1 MASEHHHLYNLAA
14 WKRLRLAH
22 LRMHPWCRMCEEMGK
37 AELAAVVD
45 HIKPHKGDM
54 ALFLDPA
61 NLQSLSKACHDRH
74 KQAQEHNA
82 DGIMR
87 GAGLSGSPIDRA
99 HPWFKPPVG
108 GVQKSAPEQPKTG
121 PEPSFAK
128 WQNSG
133 GGASA

>member
-22 LRMHPWCRMCEEMGK
+22 LRMHPWCRICEEMGSF
-37 AELAAVVD
+37 ELAAVVD

-54 ALFLDPA
+54 ELFLDPD

-74 KQAQEHNA
+74 KQAQERNA

-87 GAGLSGSPIDRA
+87 GAGLSGAPIDKA
-99 HPWFKPPVG
+99 HPWFKPAVG
-108 GVQKSAPEQPKTG
+108 GVEKSAAHQTKT
-121 PEPSFAK
+121 
-128 WQNSG
+128 
-133 GGASA
+133 